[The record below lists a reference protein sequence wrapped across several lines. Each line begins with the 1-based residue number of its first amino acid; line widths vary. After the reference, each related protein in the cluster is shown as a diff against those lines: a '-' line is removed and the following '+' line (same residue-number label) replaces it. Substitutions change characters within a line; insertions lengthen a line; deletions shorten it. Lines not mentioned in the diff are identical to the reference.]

1 MKYSINLNQLVLAYT
16 KLDIV
21 EGAIIDYLYFICT
34 TPNGKVEEKRIDG
47 FTWINYKHLMLEM
60 PLLRIKSKGAITP
73 RIKNIEK
80 AGYIVTKI
88 IGQRMYIRVLPKI
101 DELFTNT
108 NGQLKTVHE
117 NEQSAIHQN
126 EQDNNTKKNNLKNV
140 NVCFK
145 LTDNEQGKLW
155 YLLERIKDQKNIKAW
170 IGVVGQIGFQK
181 VENILLDVSESKD
194 AKNMGACAMGLA
206 KKAGYRKN

>member
-1 MKYSINLNQLVLAYT
+1 MKYSITINQLVLAYT

-34 TPNGKVEEKRIDG
+34 TPNGKVEEKRIEG

-80 AGYIVTKI
+80 AGYIATKI

-101 DELFTNT
+101 DELFTDL
-108 NGQLKTVHE
+108 NGQAKTVHE

-126 EQDNNTKKNNLKNV
+126 EQDNNTKSYKNNV
-140 NVCFK
+140 NVDLK
-145 LTDNEQGKLW
+145 ISESEKGKLH

-170 IGVVGQIGFQK
+170 IGVAEQIGLRK
-181 VENILLDVSESKD
+181 VESILLDVSESKD

-206 KKAGYRKN
+206 KKAGYKKN

>member
-1 MKYSINLNQLVLAYT
+1 MRYSINLNQLVLAYT
-16 KLDIV
+16 KLDII
-21 EGAIIDYLYFICT
+21 EGAILTYLNFICT
-34 TPNGKVEEKRIDG
+34 TVNEKVAKERVEG
-47 FTWINYKHLMLEM
+47 FTWVNYKHLMLEM

-80 AGYIVTKI
+80 AGYIETKI

-108 NGQLKTVHE
+108 NGQSQTVHE

-145 LTDNEQGKLW
+145 LTDNEQGKLH

-206 KKAGYRKN
+206 KKAGYKKN

>member
-1 MKYSINLNQLVLAYT
+1 MKYSININQLVLAYT
-16 KLDIV
+16 KLDII
-21 EGAIIDYLYFICT
+21 EGAIVDYLYFICT

-80 AGYIVTKI
+80 AGYIATKI

-101 DELFTNT
+101 DELFTDM
-108 NGQLKTVHE
+108 NGSLKTVHE

-145 LTDNEQGKLW
+145 LTDNEQGKLQ

-170 IGVVGQIGFQK
+170 IGVAGQIGFQK